1 MTSQVKQRIEQIR
14 RGEAPEGY
22 KKTKVGIVPE
32 EWEKTTIGKCI
43 IEYVEKTTIENQ
55 YPVLTSARAGLM
67 LQSEYY
73 SNHQVTTNDNVGYN
87 VIPRGYITY
96 RSRSDDGRFKFNENT
111 IVDKGIVS
119 YFYPVFSFNSNVS
132 RTFMLSLMNYS
143 IYRQSYSFVEGTAQQ
158 VLSIKKLQSLKYCI
172 PPLAEQR
179 KIAEILTTQD
189 KLIQL
194 QQKKIDELK
203 RLKKVCLSKMFPK
216 KGCNVPEVRFPG
228 FTEPW
233 EQREL
238 GKVFT
243 IRNEKNGDRY
253 TRDDVLA
260 VSDTYGCVNQ
270 IAFHGRSF
278 AGEDISNYK
287 VVRTGDIIYTKSPL
301 QAKPYGIIKI
311 VGEETGI
318 ISPLYVVNE
327 TAKGNDPM
335 FMYYLFDT
343 PERTN
348 NYLSPLVRKGAK
360 NTMNISNE
368 EWLSGLVTISP
379 NEQEQRAIGNYF
391 KSLDN
396 LITLHQRKL
405 EEEQK
410 KKKALMQLLLTG
422 IVRVTPFKGVRKEK

>member
-1 MTSQVKQRIEQIR
+1 M
-14 RGEAPEGY
+14 
-22 KKTKVGIVPE
+22 
-32 EWEKTTIGKCI
+32 
-43 IEYVEKTTIENQ
+43 
-55 YPVLTSARAGLM
+55 
-67 LQSEYY
+67 
-73 SNHQVTTNDNVGYN
+73 
-87 VIPRGYITY
+87 
-96 RSRSDDGRFKFNENT
+96 
-111 IVDKGIVS
+111 
-119 YFYPVFSFNSNVS
+119 
-132 RTFMLSLMNYS
+132 
-143 IYRQSYSFVEGTAQQ
+143 
-158 VLSIKKLQSLKYCI
+158 QSLLIKNR
-172 PPLAEQR
+172 QNR
-179 KIAEILTTQD
+179 TNFTT
-189 KLIQL
+189 
-194 QQKKIDELK
+194 
-203 RLKKVCLSKMFPK
+203 V
-216 KGCNVPEVRFPG
+216 
-228 FTEPW
+228 W

-287 VVRTGDIIYTKSPL
+287 VVRTGDIVYTKSPL

-327 TAKGNDPM
+327 TIEGIDPM

-368 EWLSGLVTISP
+368 EWLSGIVTISP
-379 NEQEQRAIGNYF
+379 NEEEQRAIGNYF

-396 LITLHQRKL
+396 LITLHQRKYSFL
-405 EEEQK
+405 FIRTFKIVKEAWFFLKTNAWEQRELGEVVEFYSGLTYTPDDVDVNADTLVLRSSNVKDGEIVDADNVYVDSSIAYSDNVKYGDVIVVVRNGSKALIGKHAQIKRNMPHTVIGAFMTGVRYKVPDFINALLSTPHFDKEIEKDLGATINQITTGSFKKMSFKFPQKIEEQQQIGTYFRNLDNLITLHQRK
-410 KKKALMQLLLTG
+410 PFQRKNGGKNY
-422 IVRVTPFKGVRKEK
+422 VRRC